1 MKDISKEYIKQLIGK
16 EDPVILD
23 IGCYDGKDS
32 AELAKLFKS
41 PEVHCFECD
50 PRSILLFKKLNYYP
64 NASLHRIAI
73 CNQDSATSFGLSTS
87 DTRKHYDAQVDWSA
101 SSSLKHPK
109 NHIGLFPD
117 VEFHETI
124 EVHCRKL
131 DSWVKDNFND
141 DEIIDFI
148 WCDVNGAEADVVL
161 GGLNTLNNHTRYL
174 YIEVSDKE
182 LYEGQI
188 TPDELLKMLPGFQFM
203 KLYNYRGNFGNV
215 LLKNKN
221 L

>member
-1 MKDISKEYIKQLIGK
+1 MNDISKEYIKRLIGK

-32 AELAKLFKS
+32 AELARLFKS

-50 PRSILLFKKLNYYP
+50 PRSVQLFRKLNYYP
-64 NASLHRIAI
+64 GASLYKLAI
-73 CNQDSATSFGLSTS
+73 CNKDGETSFGLSTS
-87 DTRKHYDAQVDWSA
+87 ETRKHYDQQADWSA
-101 SSSLKHPK
+101 SSSIKAPK
-109 NHIGLFPD
+109 THSQLFPD
-117 VEFHETI
+117 VQFIEEI
-124 EVHCRKL
+124 EVPCMKL
-131 DSWVKDNFND
+131 DSWVKDNFD
-141 DEIIDFI
+141 DREIIDFI

-161 GGLNTLNNHTRYL
+161 GGLQTLNNHTRFL

-182 LYEGQI
+182 LYEGQT
-188 TPDELLKMLPGFQFM
+188 TPDELLKMLPGFEFM
-203 KLYNYRGNFGNV
+203 KLYNYQGNFGNV